1 MTKHK
6 TKKVKKIINGL
17 KITLFVLLL
26 LVGLA
31 LIFNKPIRNFLI
43 GMNTNK
49 YQITKISK
57 KTIEKNKRAKTTY
70 DFASVQSISAESIL
84 KAQMDAQ
91 QLPVIGGIAIPDVG
105 INLPIFKGVGNTELS
120 YGAGTMK
127 ENQVMGGENNY
138 ALASHH
144 VFGIT
149 GSTDMLFSPLDK
161 AKKGMKIYLT
171 DKEKVYTYV
180 ITDITTVT
188 PDHIEVIDDEAGKSQ
203 VTLVTCTDAEAT
215 ERTIVHGELSTAV
228 DYNEASQEI
237 LDAFSKSYNQM
248 TL

>member
-1 MTKHK
+1 MAKQK
-6 TKKVKKIINGL
+6 TKKGKKFFSIL
-17 KITLFVLLL
+17 RTVLFIVLL
-26 LVGLA
+26 LVGLV
-31 LIFNKPIRNFLI
+31 LVFNKPIRNYLI

-49 YQITKISK
+49 YQITKVSK
-57 KTIEKNKRAKTTY
+57 KTIEKNKKAKTTY
-70 DFASVQSISAESIL
+70 DFDSVQSISAESIL

-105 INLPIFKGVGNTELS
+105 LNLPIFKGVGNTELS

-144 VFGIT
+144 VFGMT
-149 GSTDMLFSPLDK
+149 GSTDMLFSPLDR

-180 ITDITTVT
+180 VTDVTVVT
-188 PDHIEVIDDEAGKSQ
+188 PDHVEVIDDEAGKSQ

-215 ERTIVHGELSTAV
+215 KRTIVHGELTATV
-228 DYNEASQEI
+228 DYSKASQEI

-248 TL
+248 TT

>member
-1 MTKHK
+1 MAKQK
-6 TKKVKKIINGL
+6 TKKGKKL
-17 KITLFVLLL
+17 FSVLRTVLFVVLL
-26 LVGLA
+26 LVGLV
-31 LIFNKPIRNFLI
+31 LVFNKPIRNYLI

-49 YQITKISK
+49 YQITKVSK
-57 KTIEKNKRAKTTY
+57 KTIEKNKKAKTTY
-70 DFASVQSISAESIL
+70 DFDSVQSISAESIL

-105 INLPIFKGVGNTELS
+105 LNLPIFKGVGNTELS

-144 VFGIT
+144 VFGMT
-149 GSTDMLFSPLDK
+149 GSTDMLFSPLDR

-180 ITDITTVT
+180 ITDVTVVT
-188 PDHIEVIDDEAGKSQ
+188 PDRVEVIDDEAGKSQ

-215 ERTIVHGELSTAV
+215 ERTIVHGELTETV
-228 DYNEASQEI
+228 DYSKASQEI

-248 TL
+248 TT